1 MGARSRFFVDLDAGT
16 LGTPRIA
23 GVWNIPLRNLDRA
36 LTRATGVPV
45 VRAEDPMST
54 VVSGSFAAIENMP
67 RRLERQPGLRLQVS

>member
-1 MGARSRFFVDLDAGT
+1 
-16 LGTPRIA
+16 
-23 GVWNIPLRNLDRA
+23 
-36 LTRATGVPV
+36 VPV